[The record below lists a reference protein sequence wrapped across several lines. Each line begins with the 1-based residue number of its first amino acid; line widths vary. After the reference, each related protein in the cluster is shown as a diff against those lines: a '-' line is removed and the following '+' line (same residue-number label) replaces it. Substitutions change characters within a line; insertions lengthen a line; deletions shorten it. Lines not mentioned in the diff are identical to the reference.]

1 MSIYKILLY
10 APIEIVFCAFL
21 YIFIYFL
28 NDFALSWLEEIQGVH
43 WIFLPAGLRI
53 FITLIFNI
61 NGAIGLLI
69 GSALVGYLLNYFAG
83 DLTTLAGAA
92 IISALSPWLGR
103 FFVIHNLDV
112 EPDLSNLTS
121 KDIYL
126 SVIVY
131 AFISSLLHQIWF
143 SVRGLESGS
152 IHHFIAMFIG
162 DILGSL
168 IIITFAKFLISV
180 FTPLLTKKN
189 TY

>member
-10 APIEIVFCAFL
+10 AFIEIVFCAFL

-28 NDFALSWLEEIQGVH
+28 NDFSLSWLEDIQGVH

-69 GSALVGYLLNYFAG
+69 GSALVGYHLNYFAG
-83 DLTTLAGAA
+83 DLITSAGAA
-92 IISALSPWLGR
+92 IISALAPWLGR

-112 EPDLSNLTS
+112 EPDLSNLTN

-126 SVIVY
+126 SVIAY
-131 AFISSLLHQIWF
+131 SFLSSLLHQILF

-152 IHHFIAMFIG
+152 IPHFIAMFIG
-162 DILGSL
+162 DVVGSF
-168 IIITFAKFLISV
+168 IIITFAKFIISSL
-180 FTPLLTKKN
+180 TPLHKKK
-189 TY
+189 TIR